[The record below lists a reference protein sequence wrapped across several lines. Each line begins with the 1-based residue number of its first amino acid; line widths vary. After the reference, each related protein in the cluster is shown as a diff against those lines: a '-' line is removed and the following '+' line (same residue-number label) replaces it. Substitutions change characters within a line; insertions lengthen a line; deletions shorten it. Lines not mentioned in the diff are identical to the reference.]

1 MVFVHRAVLEDFSLS
16 AFGSL
21 DNGTQLII
29 EIFNGHILYLWLHG
43 RMTERQIG
51 LHLHVLA
58 FYFAD
63 YNNLSLFTILHVL
76 IIM

>member
-1 MVFVHRAVLEDFSLS
+1 MSAKWSLS

-21 DNGTQLII
+21 NNGSQLII

-43 RMTERQIG
+43 GMTERQIG

-63 YNNLSLFTILHVL
+63 YILSLFPILYVL